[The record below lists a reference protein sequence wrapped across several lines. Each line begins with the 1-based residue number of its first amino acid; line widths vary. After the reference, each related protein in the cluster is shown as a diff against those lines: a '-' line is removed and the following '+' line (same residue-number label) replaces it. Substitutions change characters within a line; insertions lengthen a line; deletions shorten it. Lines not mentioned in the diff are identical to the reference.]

1 MPENHAAYLVAK
13 TTRPLQVRPAPY
25 TAPGPN
31 EIVVKN
37 AAVAI
42 NPLDWAKQMMGNLL
56 FGWLK
61 YPIVLG
67 SDVAGVVVEVG
78 KSVDANRF
86 KVGDRVVGN
95 AVGLDKRSNKSA
107 EGGFQEYTVLRSN
120 LASPIPADLSYEKAC
135 VLPLGLSTASCGLFM
150 KDQLALQYP
159 SVPPREPT
167 GKTLVVWGGS
177 TSVGCNAI
185 QLAKAAGYEVITT
198 ASPRNFEYVKK
209 LGASHVVDYHSPNAV
224 QDIVKLLHDNACA
237 GALAMG
243 HGSTEACL
251 SIVAASK
258 GRKFVAQAS
267 APVDIS
273 NLPSDVLGILS
284 TGIGVVWSTV
294 TISAKA
300 RIKGVGIKF
309 IFGTDLMANEVGNA
323 IYNDF
328 LPMALAKGEFVAAPE
343 PQVVGKGLD
352 CIQEAMDLNK
362 KGVSAKKVV
371 VTL

>member
-1 MPENHAAYLVAK
+1 M
-13 TTRPLQVRPAPY
+13 
-25 TAPGPN
+25 
-31 EIVVKN
+31 
-37 AAVAI
+37 
-42 NPLDWAKQMMGNLL
+42 

-67 SDVAGVVVEVG
+67 SDVAGEVVEVG
-78 KSVDANRF
+78 KGVDPTHF

-95 AVGLDKRSNKSA
+95 AVGMDKRSNKSA
-107 EGGFQEYTVLRSN
+107 ESGFQEYTVLRTN

-135 VLPLGLSTASCGLFM
+135 VLPLGISTASCGLFM

-159 SVPPREPT
+159 SVPSRPT

-198 ASPRNFEYVKK
+198 ASPRNFDYVKK
-209 LGASHVVDYHSPNAV
+209 LGASHVFDYHSPNAV
-224 QDIVKLLHDNACA
+224 NDIIKLLNNKACA
-237 GALAMG
+237 GALAVG
-243 HGSTEACL
+243 NGSTEACL

-258 GRKFVAQAS
+258 GRKFVSQAS

-273 NLPSDVLGILS
+273 NFPSGMFGILR
-284 TGIGVVWSTV
+284 TMIGVLWWTITV
-294 TISAKA
+294 SIKA
-300 RIKGVGIKF
+300 RTKGVGMKF
-309 IFGTDLMANEVGNA
+309 IFGTDLMANEVGTA

-328 LPMALAKGEFVAAPE
+328 LPIALAKGEFITAPE

-352 CIQEAMDLNK
+352 HIQKAMDINK